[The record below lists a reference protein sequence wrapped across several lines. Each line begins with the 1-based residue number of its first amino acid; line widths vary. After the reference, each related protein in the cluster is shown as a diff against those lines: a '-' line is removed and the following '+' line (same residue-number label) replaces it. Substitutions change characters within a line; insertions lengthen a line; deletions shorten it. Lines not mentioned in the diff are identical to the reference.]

1 MSEWYPELEAVP
13 QDADS
18 ILWHQVLGDSR
29 ARPNSHVQEVRQRGR
44 GRIVIDQHATRTVE
58 HITTSHRIERNASR
72 VLDST
77 DEASSSE
84 NATAC
89 TGDGFKVGVPRLWH
103 AIATRPLAIASVN
116 LLKIGSLRTILLG
129 NAENRGRSFEILRET
144 RQTAKFDFE
153 LLDRTKAARLLG
165 CSVRSFTRLR
175 QKEGFPRPILKS
187 RWLRSELIAWA
198 MSQRS

>member
-1 MSEWYPELEAVP
+1 LSFY
-13 QDADS
+13 
-18 ILWHQVLGDSR
+18 H
-29 ARPNSHVQEVRQRGR
+29 HQEVAGR
-44 GRIVIDQHATRTVE
+44 DATA
-58 HITTSHRIERNASR
+58 ITTSHRINASESQ
-72 VLDST
+72 VIDLT
-77 DEASSSE
+77 DEASSSK
-84 NATAC
+84 NATAL
-89 TGDGFKVGVPRLWH
+89 TWGVLDSPVGFFQ
-103 AIATRPLAIASVN
+103 AANMARPLAIARVN
-116 LLKIGSLRTILLG
+116 FLKIGSLRSIPLG
-129 NAENRGRSFEILRET
+129 NAENRDRSFEILRET